1 MTIRVVTDS
10 TCDLPAEVVR
20 RHKISVIPLIVTAD
34 ARELRDGV
42 DISRAEFYTQLP
54 DFRHSPKTAAPGPE
68 VFREVYERLAAEG
81 ADQILSIHISQKLS
95 LTIESARQAA
105 ADTKA
110 AEVTAFDS
118 RQLSLGTGF
127 EVLEAARA
135 AEQGRT
141 LPEILDLLDGQ
152 IRRTHVW
159 AALDTL
165 EYMRRGGRM
174 NGAITALGNLL
185 QVKPILKMYDGEP
198 SAERVRTRGGALK
211 RLRELIA
218 LHVPYERVAVLHT
231 GATTR
236 AGEFLRSIE
245 DLLPIGEIWTEEINP
260 VLGAHIGPGVLGFA
274 GLSNEEPGGQA

>member
-10 TCDLPAEVVR
+10 TCDLPAEIVR
-20 RHKISVIPLIVTAD
+20 AHDITVIPLIITAD
-34 ARELRDGV
+34 AKEMRDGV
-42 DISRAEFYTQLP
+42 DISRGQFYAQLP
-54 DFRHSPKTAAPGPE
+54 DFRNSPKTAAPGPE
-68 VFREVYERLAAEG
+68 VFREAYERLAAEG
-81 ADQILSIHISQKLS
+81 AGQILSIHISQKLS

-118 RQLSLGTGF
+118 RQLSLGSGF
-127 EVLEAARA
+127 EVLEAAQA

-152 IRRTHVW
+152 IRRTHVC

-185 QVKPILKMYDGEP
+185 QIKPILKMYDGEP
-198 SAERVRTRGGALK
+198 TAERVRTRGGALK
-211 RLRELIA
+211 RMRELISQ
-218 LHVPYERVAVLHT
+218 HIPYDRAAILHT
-231 GATTR
+231 GAAER
-236 AGEFLRSIE
+236 AREFMQQVE
-245 DLLPIGEIWTEEINP
+245 DLLPRGDIWMEEINP
-260 VLGAHIGPGVLGFA
+260 VLGAHIGPGVVGFA
-274 GLSNEEPGGQA
+274 GVSSER

>member
-1 MTIRVVTDS
+1 MSIRVVTDS
-10 TCDLPAEVVR
+10 TCDLPADIVR
-20 RHKISVIPLIVTAD
+20 DHNITVIPLIITAD
-34 ARELRDGV
+34 AKEMRDGV
-42 DISRAEFYTQLP
+42 DISRGEFYVRLP
-54 DFRHSPKTAAPGPE
+54 DFRLSPKTAAPGPD
-68 VFREVYERLAAEG
+68 VFRKAYERLAADG

-95 LTIESARQAA
+95 LAIESARQAA

-110 AEVTAFDS
+110 AEVMAFDS

-127 EVLEAARA
+127 EVLAAAQA
-135 AEQGRT
+135 AERGRT

-152 IRRTHVW
+152 IRRTHVS

-198 SAERVRTRGGALK
+198 TAERVRTRGRAL
-211 RLRELIA
+211 RRMRELIA
-218 LHVPYERVAVLHT
+218 QHAPYEKVAVLHT
-231 GATTR
+231 GAAQSAR
-236 AGEFLRSIE
+236 EFLRSIE
-245 DLLPIGEIWTEEINP
+245 DLLPVGETWVEEINP

-274 GLSNEEPGGQA
+274 GVATEEPPEPA

>member
-1 MTIRVVTDS
+1 MF
-10 TCDLPAEVVR
+10 R
-20 RHKISVIPLIVTAD
+20 RA
-34 ARELRDGV
+34 
-42 DISRAEFYTQLP
+42 
-54 DFRHSPKTAAPGPE
+54 
-68 VFREVYERLAAEG
+68 YERLAAEG

-110 AEVTAFDS
+110 AEVIAFDS

-127 EVLEAARA
+127 EVLAAAQA

-152 IRRTHVW
+152 IRRTHVC

-198 SAERVRTRGGALK
+198 TAERVRTRGRALR

-218 LHVPYERVAVLHT
+218 QHVPYERVAVLHT
-231 GATTR
+231 GAAEAR
-236 AGEFLRSIE
+236 
-245 DLLPIGEIWTEEINP
+245 P
-260 VLGAHIGPGVLGFA
+260 
-274 GLSNEEPGGQA
+274 

>member
-10 TCDLPAEVVR
+10 TCDLPAEVR
-20 RHKISVIPLIVTAD
+20 RLHNISVIPLIITAD

-42 DISRAEFYTQLP
+42 DITRGEFYAQLP

-68 VFREVYERLAAEG
+68 AFREVYERLAAEG

-105 ADTKA
+105 ADTRT

-127 EVLEAARA
+127 EVLAAASA

-152 IRRTHVW
+152 IRRTHVC

-165 EYMRRGGRM
+165 EFMRRGGRM

-198 SAERVRTRGGALK
+198 SAERVRTRARVAQATARTDRATRPVRAGCCLAHRGGGAC
-211 RLRELIA
+211 
-218 LHVPYERVAVLHT
+218 PRVHEKHRGSAAGRRDLDRRDQPSTRRAHRPRST
-231 GATTR
+231 GLC
-236 AGEFLRSIE
+236 GHF
-245 DLLPIGEIWTEEINP
+245 
-260 VLGAHIGPGVLGFA
+260 H
-274 GLSNEEPGGQA
+274 